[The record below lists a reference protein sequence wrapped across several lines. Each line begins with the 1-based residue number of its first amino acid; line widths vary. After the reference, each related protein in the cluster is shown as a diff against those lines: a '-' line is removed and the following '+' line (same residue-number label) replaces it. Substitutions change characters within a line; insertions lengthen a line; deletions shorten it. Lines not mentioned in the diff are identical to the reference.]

1 MLLVAR
7 ENSGNMNLS
16 SDSSTIYVPLSHSY
30 LYIYSCISI
39 IQRSTVWYFKAEC
52 YRSRT
57 GGVRESLFYKWFSL
71 QAMKHSNKSLKLF
84 DL

>member
-16 SDSSTIYVPLSHSY
+16 SDSSTIYLPLSHSY
-30 LYIYSCISI
+30 LYIYAALPSSKEV
-39 IQRSTVWYFKAEC
+39 QFGTSKLSATDQ
-52 YRSRT
+52 
-57 GGVRESLFYKWFSL
+57 GLGVRESLFYKWFYL
-71 QAMKHSNKSLKLF
+71 QATEHSNKSLKLF